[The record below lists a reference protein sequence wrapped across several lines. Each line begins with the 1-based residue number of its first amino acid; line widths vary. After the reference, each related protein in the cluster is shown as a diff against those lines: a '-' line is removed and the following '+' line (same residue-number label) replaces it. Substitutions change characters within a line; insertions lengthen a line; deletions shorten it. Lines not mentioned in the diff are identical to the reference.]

1 MFEFG
6 EQVLAKPK
14 RTHSASKKKSLDAR
28 FLEASWVGYST
39 RSNEHTVVL
48 RDGGPAIKVSA
59 LRSRP
64 EGERNPMLRT
74 KGRHASPCPMTKGRK
89 WEGLGFD
96 LARRHQGREKGAQ
109 AQAREAV
116 VSAGAWSRG
125 ITHGEGLLFSAMLV
139 IGASS
144 TAPRTALLAA

>member
-1 MFEFG
+1 MARHMEPWYVRG
-6 EQVLAKPK
+6 SSTHKARLPEQRMKGKNK
-14 RTHSASKKKSLDAR
+14 RGGRGLSGSAYCFS
-28 FLEASWVGYST
+28 G
-39 RSNEHTVVL
+39 
-48 RDGGPAIKVSA
+48 
-59 LRSRP
+59 SRP
-64 EGERNPMLRT
+64 EGERIPMLRT